1 MPSFASILGELAG
14 YARRATP
21 DDDRLPTPRTRRVT
35 SLASRYFAARVPAK
49 VEPETDTRLLDS
61 AVAAAGHHDA
71 ALGGLL
77 PSATLAATRHRASL
91 TEFEPAPRHGD
102 LFEDSDDDDETAAA
116 DEVEE
121 ATTSGTAPS
130 APLTCAVVEQKSH
143 IPTPIKPAPSRTQ
156 PPFGSAP
163 PFERRALSA
172 GTTALTPD
180 GASAEI
186 DVLQGAGQGTVF
198 MDFLS
203 SISWLQA
210 GGGPGKRARVC

>member
-91 TEFEPAPRHGD
+91 TEFEPASPTASVGAATLPPPARKEEASALPPARPPPAQRILALMKSCAPRHGD

-130 APLTCAVVEQKSH
+130 APLTCSGSH
-143 IPTPIKPAPSRTQ
+143 SPH
-156 PPFGSAP
+156 
-163 PFERRALSA
+163 
-172 GTTALTPD
+172 
-180 GASAEI
+180 
-186 DVLQGAGQGTVF
+186 
-198 MDFLS
+198 
-203 SISWLQA
+203 
-210 GGGPGKRARVC
+210 ARICS